1 MTLFDIDSRPRD
13 PSVRRL
19 KLVIA
24 YAGTDFRGFAV
35 QPDVRTVQGVLSDAL
50 AMVLNVSVEELR
62 FSCAGRTD
70 AGVHAWGQVVAIDA
84 PADIDLIRI
93 ARSVNRLL
101 GPEVVV
107 RFVDEVAPEFD
118 ARHSAQR
125 RTYRYTILNR
135 PTPDPFLAAH
145 SWWIA
150 EPLNKNMLSLASDPF
165 VGEHDFSA
173 FCRQGPEGSSNLR
186 KVEVSRWIPDFRD
199 DVLVYEIQ
207 ANAFCWQMV
216 RSLVGTI
223 VACGTGRLRPGEVMG
238 IMHSKSRLRANQIAP
253 PEGLCLWAV
262 EY

>member
-107 RFVDEVAPEFD
+107 RSVDEVAPSLMLGTALNAVLIATQSLIDRPPTHFWL
-118 ARHSAQR
+118 
-125 RTYRYTILNR
+125 RTL
-135 PTPDPFLAAH
+135 
-145 SWWIA
+145 
-150 EPLNKNMLSLASDPF
+150 
-165 VGEHDFSA
+165 G
-173 FCRQGPEGSSNLR
+173 G
-186 KVEVSRWIPDFRD
+186 
-199 DVLVYEIQ
+199 
-207 ANAFCWQMV
+207 
-216 RSLVGTI
+216 
-223 VACGTGRLRPGEVMG
+223 
-238 IMHSKSRLRANQIAP
+238 
-253 PEGLCLWAV
+253 
-262 EY
+262 